1 MMTLEMKE
9 QNKKIRKIQKW
20 NAEDNTPEQQFDKG
34 LKFINR
40 ETIMQRN
47 AYYESVVKWE
57 SECFDREIAVYKEK
71 LAQAIIASDPDNKLV
86 QDQAWKID
94 SYKQAIKNQEER
106 KENCP
111 LAVKSLTWLQYA
123 KEDFDRKIEKVAQK
137 LVGFGFCGLRDEMEV
152 VDVSNNHNRG
162 LDFYIKCT
170 SWSYSETEMSFGNP
184 KKVYVDKGRAHA
196 RLVWVSCYDKA
207 SHWRFICT
215 KKSK

>member
-1 MMTLEMKE
+1 MMTLETKA

-57 SECFDREIAVYKEK
+57 SECFDRAIADYKEK
-71 LAQAIIASDPDNKLV
+71 LAKAVVNEASQWDINRLKE
-86 QDQAWKID
+86 
-94 SYKQAIKNQEER
+94 AIKNQEER
-106 KENCP
+106 KEKCP

-152 VDVSNNHNRG
+152 VDVSNNHSRG
-162 LDFYIKCT
+162 LDF
-170 SWSYSETEMSFGNP
+170 
-184 KKVYVDKGRAHA
+184 
-196 RLVWVSCYDKA
+196 
-207 SHWRFICT
+207 
-215 KKSK
+215 

>member
-1 MMTLEMKE
+1 MTQEMKE
-9 QNKKIRKIQKW
+9 HNKKIRKIQKW
-20 NAEDNTPEQQFDKG
+20 NAEENTPEEQFNKG
-34 LKFINR
+34 LRFINQK
-40 ETIMQRN
+40 TIAQRN

-57 SECFDREIAVYKEK
+57 SSVFDRNIAAYKEK
-71 LAQAIIASDPDNKLV
+71 LAEAIVKGKSEWDITRF
-86 QDQAWKID
+86 
-94 SYKQAIKNQEER
+94 KQAIKNLEES

-152 VDVSNNHNRG
+152 VDVSNNHSRG

-170 SWSYSETEMSFGNP
+170 SWSYSETEESFGSP
-184 KKVYVDKGRAHA
+184 KRVYQDKGRAHA

-215 KKSK
+215 KKS

>member
-1 MMTLEMKE
+1 MMTQEMKQ
-9 QNKKIRKIQKW
+9 QNKKTKQIQKW
-20 NAEDNTPEQQFDKG
+20 NAETNTPEQQFDKG

-47 AYYESVVKWE
+47 AYYESVVEWE
-57 SECFDREIAVYKEK
+57 SECFDRAIAGYREK
-71 LAQAIIASDPDNKLV
+71 LAKAVVNEQWDINRLKE
-86 QDQAWKID
+86 
-94 SYKQAIKNQEER
+94 AIKDQEER

-111 LAVKSLTWLQYA
+111 LAIKSLTWLQYA

-152 VDVSNNHNRG
+152 VDVSNNHSRG

-170 SWSYSETEMSFGNP
+170 SWSYSETEEEFGGP
-184 KKVYVDKGRAHA
+184 KRVYVGKGRAHA

>member
-1 MMTLEMKE
+1 MMTQEMKQ

-20 NAEDNTPEQQFDKG
+20 NAEENTPEQQFNKG
-34 LKFINR
+34 LKFINQK
-40 ETIMQRN
+40 TITQRN

-57 SECFDREIAVYKEK
+57 SEVYDRLISQATKE
-71 LAQAIIASDPDNKLV
+71 LNNPNT
-86 QDQAWKID
+86 ID
-94 SYKQAIKNQEER
+94 RKKESLKQQITHSQEQ
-106 KENCP
+106 KANTP
-111 LAVKSLTWLQYA
+111 LAVKTLTWLSYA

-137 LVGFGFCGLRDEMEV
+137 LVSFGFCGLRDEMEV
-152 VDVSNNHNRG
+152 VDVSNNHSRG

-170 SWSYSETEMSFGNP
+170 SWSYSEIEESFGGP
-184 KKVYVDKGRAHA
+184 KRVYVDKGRAHA

>member
-1 MMTLEMKE
+1 MMTLETKA

-57 SECFDREIAVYKEK
+57 SESFDRAIAVYKEK
-71 LAQAIIASDPDNKLV
+71 LAKAIVDEDFPQSKQWD
-86 QDQAWKID
+86 ID
-94 SYKQAIKNQEER
+94 RFKQAIKNLEES

-152 VDVSNNHNRG
+152 VDVSNNHSRG

-170 SWSYSETEMSFGNP
+170 SWSYSETEESFGSP
-184 KKVYVDKGRAHA
+184 KRVYQDKGRAHA

-215 KKSK
+215 KKS

>member
-1 MMTLEMKE
+1 MS
-9 QNKKIRKIQKW
+9 NKKSYAGMGLTRKQIAKMKRIDQW
-20 NAEDNTPEQQFDKG
+20 NAETNTPEQQFDKG

-57 SECFDREIAVYKEK
+57 SESFDRAIAVYREK
-71 LAQAIIASDPDNKLV
+71 LAKAIVNE
-86 QDQAWKID
+86 D
-94 SYKQAIKNQEER
+94 SQWDVDRFKQAIKNQEER

-152 VDVSNNHNRG
+152 VDVSNNHSRG

>member
-1 MMTLEMKE
+1 MTQEMK
-9 QNKKIRKIQKW
+9 QHNKKIRKIQKW
-20 NAEDNTPEQQFDKG
+20 NAEENTPEEQFNKG
-34 LKFINR
+34 LRFINQK
-40 ETIMQRN
+40 TIAQRN
-47 AYYESVVKWE
+47 AYYESVVEWE
-57 SECFDREIAVYKEK
+57 SGVFDRNIAAYREK
-71 LAQAIIASDPDNKLV
+71 LAEAIAKGKSEWDIT
-86 QDQAWKID
+86 QF
-94 SYKQAIKNQEER
+94 KQAIKNQEER

-152 VDVSNNHNRG
+152 VDVSNNHSRG

-170 SWSYSETEMSFGNP
+170 SWSYSETEESFGSP
-184 KKVYVDKGRAHA
+184 KRVYQDKGRAHA

-215 KKSK
+215 KKS